1 MKSKLNFNKSDH
13 REQYEYARSRIR
25 KKRRLV
31 RHFIFFIAGSILF
44 LIMDLILKLG
54 ADSLPTNW
62 SAYLILFW
70 FFLLLVHT
78 LNFLLINK
86 FMDKEW
92 ENRQIEKLKNKQ
104 MERILQLQKKVEKKY
119 ILTEEKEEAKEI
131 GEIIKEKP
139 DESDHSRFQP

>member
-44 LIMDLILKLG
+44 LIMDLILKLV